1 MEALNMEKAG
11 IREIKKSLSFYIR
24 KVKMGETITITE
36 RGVPV
41 AKLSPVSLNVPEEAF
56 RMVEEGLAFWQG
68 NKPGRINPVRKKDLK
83 ARNLS
88 EMVSEERR

>member
-1 MEALNMEKAG
+1 MVENAG
-11 IREIKKSLSFYIR
+11 IKEVKRSLSRYIR

-41 AKLSPVSLNVPEEAF
+41 ARLSPVHVRVPEGALK
-56 RMVEEGLAFWQG
+56 MVDEGLAFWQG
-68 NKPGRINPVRKKDLK
+68 SRPGQIKPIRKKGAKGKD
-83 ARNLS
+83 LS